1 MSNTP
6 VTNSA
11 PTVNSGSQITGSS
24 NGSVTNSKSS
34 LGKDD
39 FLKLMLAQMS
49 NMDPLSQDNSDPSK
63 STEQMTQ
70 YSILEQLTNM
80 NSGLS
85 SLATQ
90 GSTAQSVALIG
101 HNVTFSDDNGTP
113 TTGQVESVQTAGG
126 KNTLTI
132 DGHAGIDPGRVI
144 EVK

>member
-1 MSNTP
+1 MSIVIPPTADADKASG
-6 VTNSA
+6 TKGNSA
-11 PTVNSGSQITGSS
+11 TRATG
-24 NGSVTNSKSS
+24 GT

-39 FLKLMLAQMS
+39 FLKLMVAQMA
-49 NMDPLSQDNSDPSK
+49 NMDPLASDSSDPSK

-70 YSILEQLTNM
+70 FSILEQLTNL

-113 TTGQVESVQTAGG
+113 TTGKVESVQTAGG